1 MASLNTNNDNRA
13 DQITKLKDL
22 IAQKDERI
30 NNLFERLLKDTDGL
44 EDSTLSL
51 SKKNDIVVGVE
62 FIVARLR
69 FILCEELRFIEQT
82 LVTLDGSDGAQK
94 QVQTIFSKRK
104 TYLLSIYGKVND
116 MREDLSLIEKTI
128 YYNRY

>member
-30 NNLFERLLKDTDGL
+30 NNLFERLVKDTDGL